1 MQEYAGDYLEQEL
14 NGKIVDFGSG
24 IFNTRNLGTF
34 EKVQIHTMAQA
45 FDLGFSEKKTSDYS
59 AYALCGIGTDGKF
72 YIIDI
77 ERWRFKAPITK
88 EKIRTIKSQVPDMP
102 TMIEANGPQKAVY
115 DDLVSDGVRDLI
127 PVVTTSSKVAR
138 SVGFA
143 SAIEKGNVLMK
154 AGKTWNN
161 EFKEECDE
169 FSLDDSHAH
178 DDMVDAVVMCYN
190 YLKYGNSGGIRT
202 YNI

>member
-1 MQEYAGDYLEQEL
+1 
-14 NGKIVDFGSG
+14 
-24 IFNTRNLGTF
+24 
-34 EKVQIHTMAQA
+34 
-45 FDLGFSEKKTSDYS
+45 
-59 AYALCGIGTDGKF
+59 
-72 YIIDI
+72 
-77 ERWRFKAPITK
+77 
-88 EKIRTIKSQVPDMP
+88 MP

-154 AGKTWNN
+154 AGKSWNN